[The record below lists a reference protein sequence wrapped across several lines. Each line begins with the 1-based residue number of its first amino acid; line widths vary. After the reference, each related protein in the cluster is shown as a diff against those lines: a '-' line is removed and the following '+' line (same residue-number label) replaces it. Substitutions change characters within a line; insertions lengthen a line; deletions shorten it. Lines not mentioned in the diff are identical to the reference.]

1 MVLVPKRYCQIFGP
15 RENLCLF
22 LWSQMSFLPLCE
34 SAINKKN
41 YFPTEDF
48 EKNCNPF
55 NVHIYLKWFNELQ
68 FLLSDFVRNYLLVVR
83 NEMRFLYVP
92 TEVCSTVGC
101 MYKLLKGGGEGT
113 NERFNRIRIKKKQKK
128 KPTLF

>member
-1 MVLVPKRYCQIFGP
+1 M
-15 RENLCLF
+15 
-22 LWSQMSFLPLCE
+22 
-34 SAINKKN
+34 
-41 YFPTEDF
+41 
-48 EKNCNPF
+48 
-55 NVHIYLKWFNELQ
+55 YLKWFNELQ

-113 NERFNRIRIKKKQKK
+113 NERFNRIRIKKINK
-128 KPTLF
+128 